1 MHINNLDFHVV
12 MAGPA
17 DGPLVLLLHGFPEFW
32 YSWRRQMPALAAAGY
47 HVWAPDQRGYNRS
60 AKPRRVSDYD
70 IDLLARDVI
79 GMIDASGRRQVHLVG
94 HDWGAA
100 VAWWVAGHHPE
111 RLASLTILNV
121 PHLHVM
127 KEAILHNPAQRRRSW
142 YIYFFQLP
150 WLPELSLA
158 DRNWTNAVRSLKG
171 SSRRG
176 TFSNDDLAA
185 YRQAWAQ
192 PGAMTGMLNWYR
204 AAARSFFRLGNLG
217 RIRVPTL
224 MLWGAQDIAL
234 GRELAQPSI
243 DQCDDGR
250 LVYLE
255 EASHWVQHEE
265 PDRVN
270 RLLLEHLEIHR

>member
-17 DGPLVLLLHGFPEFW
+17 DGPLLLLLHGFPEFW
-32 YSWRRQMPALAAAGY
+32 YGWRRQIPALAAAGY

-100 VAWWVAGHHPE
+100 VAWWVAGHYPE

>member
-17 DGPLVLLLHGFPEFW
+17 DGPLLLLLHGFPEFW
-32 YSWRRQMPALAAAGY
+32 YGWRRQIPALAAAGY

-250 LVYLE
+250 LV
-255 EASHWVQHEE
+255 
-265 PDRVN
+265 
-270 RLLLEHLEIHR
+270 

>member
-1 MHINNLDFHVV
+1 MHINNLALHVV
-12 MAGPA
+12 MAGSA

-32 YSWRRQMPALAAAGY
+32 YGWRRQIPALAAAGY

-70 IDLLARDVI
+70 IDLLAQDVV

-100 VAWWVAGHHPE
+100 VAWWVAGHYPE

-127 KEAILHNPAQRRRSW
+127 KEAILHSPAQRRRSW

-158 DRNWTNAVRSLKG
+158 DRNWTNAARSLKG